1 MASTDIE
8 NKTEENITVSPDQQT
23 STLKSAPI
31 FDASSHHEH
40 SQTCTDPSH
49 NHDFPSFFDQ
59 NDLYSSLAGTK
70 KDVQVKRKNK
80 KNQKQT
86 AVRAETIPGN
96 RGNENIDDLV
106 NFINNTSSNS
116 DKKPKKKSTTTN

>member
-8 NKTEENITVSPDQQT
+8 NKTEENIKVSPDQQT

-31 FDASSHHEH
+31 SDASAYHEH
-40 SQTCTDPSH
+40 SQTCNDPSH
-49 NHDFPSFFDQ
+49 NHDFPSFFDP

-70 KDVQVKRKNK
+70 KPVPVKRKSK
-80 KNQKQT
+80 KNQQQN
-86 AVRAETIPGN
+86 AVRAESIPGN

-106 NFINNTSSNS
+106 NFINNTSSTG